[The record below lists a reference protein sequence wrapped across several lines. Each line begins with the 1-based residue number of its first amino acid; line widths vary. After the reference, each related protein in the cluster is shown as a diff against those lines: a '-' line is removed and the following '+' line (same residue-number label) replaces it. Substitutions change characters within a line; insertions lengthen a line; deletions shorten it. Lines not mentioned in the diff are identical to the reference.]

1 MFRQQNVA
9 WPCLVPD
16 VSLSMCAHPL
26 RFVTTHSRLVLAS
39 AMRKTKCLRRRL
51 YVAWPVPGSKKAS
64 EERNSERGKRAGRE
78 GRGEPVNINPP
89 AHCPTDFLKKTFRVS
104 KCKIVKTAK
113 GAAFLTFLCPVTAFF
128 KTRGGLINKRA
139 TVDFSAPLIHFS

>member
-1 MFRQQNVA
+1 MPSDVGLALPRTQTSLFRYA
-9 WPCLVPD
+9 RKGRREGDTC
-16 VSLSMCAHPL
+16 HGPL
-26 RFVTTHSRLVLAS
+26 RFVTSHSRLVLAS
-39 AMRKTKCLRRRL
+39 AMRKTKRLRRRL

-78 GRGEPVNINPP
+78 GRAKPVNINPP

-113 GAAFLTFLCPVTAFF
+113 GAAFLTFLWPGTAF
-128 KTRGGLINKRA
+128 
-139 TVDFSAPLIHFS
+139 